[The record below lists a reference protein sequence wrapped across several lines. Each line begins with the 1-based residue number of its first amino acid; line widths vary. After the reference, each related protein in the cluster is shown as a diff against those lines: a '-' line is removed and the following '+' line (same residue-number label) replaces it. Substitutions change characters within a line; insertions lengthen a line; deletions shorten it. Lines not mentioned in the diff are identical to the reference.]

1 MMIDKIFLWL
11 LIYLQLS
18 LFLHILFIILYIAE
32 KSNSSFR
39 GFLATTFSNFAIGLS
54 ILYVLTKE
62 PLVLK
67 RFSFAPFLI
76 IESGLVFS
84 FLILLKVWITL
95 RIWRRMKDPENY
107 DISFFGKKVYK
118 QDVVKKGELAAYFL
132 TLPFTL
138 ISGAYFLVNIFSK

>member
-1 MMIDKIFLWL
+1 M
-11 LIYLQLS
+11 
-18 LFLHILFIILYIAE
+18 
-32 KSNSSFR
+32 
-39 GFLATTFSNFAIGLS
+39 ATTFSNFAIGLS